1 MITKNRILKILFRYI
16 FHFLFIKLFSCKI
29 FYVTIII
36 FSILN
41 VSCSQ
46 TTDPKIEEGNLI
58 SLSQTSPQ
66 FSSDGQKIVFEGLY
80 DSVYAVHF
88 VDIAG
93 NYFGYILDRKGFLS
107 SPTWSPNDEKIA
119 VTIEGNLYT
128 VKVNGDSLMMLT
140 NTGEDFFSNWSP
152 DGKYIAYTK
161 SICDPECGIVLYD
174 FSNGSTAIKTQ
185 YGSYA
190 SWSDDSKRVY
200 YYNNFY
206 ITDPETQRGDYKGFV
221 FKRIDIIT
229 LEEDSL
235 FYVKSSDGGLYLHD
249 CTVSP
254 DEEEIL
260 FAASYGSPPQ
270 INIWKIVLQTGQ
282 MIQITYD
289 GGSYPSYN
297 LTGDK
302 IVYTNTN
309 INEGGIWI
317 MKRDGSNKQRLT
329 KLNR

>member
-140 NTGEDFFSNWSP
+140 NTGEDFLVT
-152 DGKYIAYTK
+152 G
-161 SICDPECGIVLYD
+161 
-174 FSNGSTAIKTQ
+174 
-185 YGSYA
+185 
-190 SWSDDSKRVY
+190 
-200 YYNNFY
+200 
-206 ITDPETQRGDYKGFV
+206 
-221 FKRIDIIT
+221 
-229 LEEDSL
+229 
-235 FYVKSSDGGLYLHD
+235 
-249 CTVSP
+249 
-254 DEEEIL
+254 
-260 FAASYGSPPQ
+260 
-270 INIWKIVLQTGQ
+270 LQTA
-282 MIQITYD
+282 
-289 GGSYPSYN
+289 
-297 LTGDK
+297 
-302 IVYTNTN
+302 NT
-309 INEGGIWI
+309 
-317 MKRDGSNKQRLT
+317 
-329 KLNR
+329 